1 MAERPAMT
9 APEGAI
15 ERSASGSGVAH
26 PLLARLQP
34 VFEELGLNGY
44 QARVLLALL
53 QVGSATAVQLARLSG
68 VPRTSVYPV
77 LNELEAKRLISQVA
91 GKSTSWVS
99 PGEEVVLDRL
109 YAEHKAR
116 FSNLEDRI
124 EGARQM
130 LAELAFPTATAAMP
144 YVHVI
149 HSAPQSRLAFEQA
162 LSATTSELLMFTRP
176 PWSWPKGSGNETV
189 LGTLARGV
197 KARALY
203 QASDLADPHGAS
215 ARAELDAYHSAG
227 TSGRVLEELPMKLAI
242 FDRQVA
248 LLALSDPKL
257 ADVGFPT
264 SLLVEHP
271 GYAALQ
277 AVAFDQLW
285 SDAQPYDGFVA
296 DLSAPSRPRN
306 KRPAAKP
313 RSTR

>member
-1 MAERPAMT
+1 MTEQRAGGTAGEARPAD
-9 APEGAI
+9 PGA
-15 ERSASGSGVAH
+15 AH

-53 QVGSATAVQLARLSG
+53 QVGTATAVQLARLSG

-77 LNELEAKRLISQVA
+77 LNELETKRLISQMA

-109 YAEHKAR
+109 YAEHMER
-116 FSNLEDRI
+116 FSNLENRV

-130 LAELAFPTATAAMP
+130 LAQLAFPSAPAMP

-149 HSAPQSRLAFEQA
+149 HSAAQSRLAFEQA
-162 LSATTSELLMFTRP
+162 LSATSSELLMFTRP

-197 KARALY
+197 RARALY

-215 ARAELDAYHSAG
+215 SRAELDAYHAAG
-227 TSGRVLEELPMKLAI
+227 TAGRVLDELPMKLAI

-285 SDAQPYDGFVA
+285 AGAKPYDDFVA
-296 DLSAPSRPRN
+296 DLAPT
-306 KRPAAKP
+306 AKSP
-313 RSTR
+313 